1 VRGEIQHSVA
11 ASLFDMP
18 RATSCATRSPIGG
31 QQDERGRIAFAC
43 GLARGP
49 QFLLRTERRLPC
61 RAEDWARVR
70 ELVGYY
76 RYDTAAELTKLNQ
89 IWDADVLF
97 ANYFLP
103 QQKLISKQREGAKV
117 IKR

>member
-1 VRGEIQHSVA
+1 
-11 ASLFDMP
+11 
-18 RATSCATRSPIGG
+18 
-31 QQDERGRIAFAC
+31 
-43 GLARGP
+43 
-49 QFLLRTERRLPC
+49 
-61 RAEDWARVR
+61 VR